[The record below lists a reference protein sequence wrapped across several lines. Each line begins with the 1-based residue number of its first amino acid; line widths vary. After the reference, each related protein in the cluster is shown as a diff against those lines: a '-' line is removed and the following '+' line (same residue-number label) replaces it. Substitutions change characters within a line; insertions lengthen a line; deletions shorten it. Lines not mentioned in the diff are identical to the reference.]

1 MVTSNYLPS
10 DRNKNTK
17 EYVTFIFH
25 KDVRDSL
32 KAVSGFSF
40 GNQGKLLPRTNVEM
54 QKTEDNLEDKLGVRK
69 A

>member
-10 DRNKNTK
+10 ERNKNDK

-25 KDVRDSL
+25 KDVRDPL

-40 GNQGKLLPRTNVEM
+40 GNRVSRFQEQMEKCRRL
-54 QKTEDNLEDKLGVRK
+54 KTTWRIS
-69 A
+69 